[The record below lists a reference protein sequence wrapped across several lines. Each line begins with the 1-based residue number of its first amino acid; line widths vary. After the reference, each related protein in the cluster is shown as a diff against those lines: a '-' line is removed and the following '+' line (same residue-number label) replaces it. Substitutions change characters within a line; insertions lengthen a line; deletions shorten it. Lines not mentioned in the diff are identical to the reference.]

1 MPARGAVYVS
11 CLGRGSHLFGEQ
23 HEELRLIQRQLG
35 NVPLVGFYANGE
47 IGGQNLYGFTGVL
60 TVFY

>member
-1 MPARGAVYVS
+1 MYVS
-11 CLGRGSHLFGEQ
+11 CNGRGRHLFGKPG
-23 HEELRLIQRQLG
+23 EELKIIRQRLG
-35 NVPLVGFYANGE
+35 DVPLVGFYANGE